1 MSASD
6 ASPTLEV
13 AAAYEPAMQQLATVA
28 GLASVPKD
36 RDEFWYQ
43 IALAAGVSSPSHD
56 AVAALRQILD
66 AFDEAWDDDYCADD
80 GVTPSLEAFET
91 VFARFPQT
99 SDSAIG
105 PQAVDIEEED
115 EDDSLGAL
123 PSTFTSEAQKSDPDI
138 ETVLQRIRERRWR
151 LNPDWQRGFVWK
163 LQKQRRLVE
172 SILLGLP
179 IPSMLLFRDTD
190 GVTYVIDGRQRLE
203 TLSRFTAG
211 KPAKGEER
219 RRFKTF
225 PAKEPGWGEGERL
238 HSAAGKYYDDLPKE
252 FKTAFDST
260 PLVVHTFT
268 SLPKQK
274 LYQIFKRYNTGAEQL
289 RPAEIRNA
297 VYQASPIHKM
307 MYRLGGEQ
315 ATPNLPISPEE
326 TRATDRLR
334 FIMKK
339 KVARYGAYDFVGR
352 YFAFAYMNVGTVAN
366 ATNEFMDKFEGE
378 DPDKLRKE
386 FVTVLNT
393 TCDWYEYP
401 LTAPEEG
408 APFHAFLATVQMIST
423 RAIAAEFVDSGEIPV
438 ATIKEIISIEWPR
451 FAALIL
457 EDKQN
462 AKIFWGRQREWIDL
476 LRDRCR
482 SVVGNA

>member
-1 MSASD
+1 MSTTD
-6 ASPTLEV
+6 ASTTVV
-13 AAAYEPAMQQLATVA
+13 ASAYEPTMQQLATIA
-28 GLASVPKD
+28 GLTSIPND

-43 IALAAGVSSPSHD
+43 IALAAGVSSPPRD
-56 AVAALRQILD
+56 AVAAVRRILE

-80 GVTPSLEAFET
+80 GVTPSLEALET
-91 VFARFPQT
+91 VFARFPRT
-99 SDSAIG
+99 SENAAAAGAAEVED
-105 PQAVDIEEED
+105 ED

-123 PSTFTSEAQKSDPDI
+123 PITFTSEAQKSDPDI
-138 ETVLQRIRERRWR
+138 ETVLQRIREGRWR

-179 IPSMLLFRDTD
+179 IPSMLLFRDAD

-211 KPAKGEER
+211 KPARGEER

-225 PAKEPGWGEGERL
+225 PPKEPGWGEGERL
-238 HSAAGKYYDDLPKE
+238 HAAAGKYYDDLPRE

-297 VYQASPIHKM
+297 VYQASPLHKM

-315 ATPNLPISPEE
+315 ASSDVAVTPEE
-326 TRATDRLR
+326 KQATDRLR

-352 YFAFAYMNVGTVAN
+352 YFAFAYMSVGTVAT
-366 ATNEFMDKFEGE
+366 ATNEFMDKFEHE
-378 DPDKLRKE
+378 DPDKLRNE
-386 FVTVLNT
+386 FVSILNT
-393 TCDWYEYP
+393 TCEWYEYP
-401 LTAPEEG
+401 LTAPEDG
-408 APFHAFLATVQMIST
+408 APFHAFLSTVQMVST
-423 RAIAAEFVDSGEIPV
+423 KAIATEFANTGKVPTV
-438 ATIKEIISIEWPR
+438 AIKRIIADEWPR
-451 FAALIL
+451 FAAEVLA
-457 EDKQN
+457 EKQN
-462 AKIFWGRQREWIDL
+462 AKVFWTRQREWIDV
-476 LRDRCR
+476 LRKRC
-482 SVVGNA
+482 NTTAIQA